1 MRGSIRISS
10 AALLLTLL
18 LAAPVPPGRA
28 AESPREA
35 LARAQELLDAE
46 RPEEAL
52 EVLAEVPRGASQ
64 ARVMLL
70 RSTARFMLGQT
81 DAGRR
86 DLDRALDLDPGL
98 RQGWL
103 NRAALDIAE
112 ERYDQ
117 ALAALRKAEEL
128 DPGAPENDLNIGAVL
143 LLSGE
148 LSQASERFRRYLAGP
163 GASAQ
168 GYYLVASNY
177 ASSGYTNLAVEH
189 LRRAIELEERLR
201 LQARSDPNFVAL
213 AEDEAFRRLMDA
225 EPQPPPPGAYLARR
239 HYPEEYAGGQ
249 GPLLPAVLDALQLGG
264 VPFDPRVEVTPAWAL
279 IWGELRIVVRTA
291 PDDQGLVEVSAP
303 ADRFTP
309 EGWRQRTEELFR
321 RIQTRLATAAG
332 MASDSNRPP
341 SP

>member
-1 MRGSIRISS
+1 MRASIRSCS
-10 AALLLTLL
+10 GTLLLTLL
-18 LAAPVPPGRA
+18 LAPPALPGRA
-28 AESPREA
+28 AESPEEA

-52 EVLAEVPRGASQ
+52 EVLEEVPRGASE

-86 DLDRALDLDPGL
+86 DLKRALELDPDL

-103 NRAALDIAE
+103 NWAALDIAE

-128 DPGAPENDLNIGAVL
+128 DPRAPDNDLNIGAVL

-148 LSQASERFRRYLAGP
+148 LSQASERFRRYLSAA
-163 GASAQ
+163 GASAE

-201 LQARSDPNFVAL
+201 LQARADPNFLAL
-213 AEDEAFRRLMDA
+213 ADDEAFKRLMDA

-239 HYPEEYAGGQ
+239 LYPEGYAGGG

-264 VPFDPRVEVTPAWAL
+264 IPFDPRVEVTPAWAL
-279 IWGELRIVVRTA
+279 IWGELRIVVRTT
-291 PDDQGLVEVSAP
+291 PGGRGQVEVSAP

-309 EGWRQRTEELFR
+309 EGWRQRTDDLFR
-321 RIQTRLATAAG
+321 RIQTRLATAGGPEA
-332 MASDSNRPP
+332 DPPP
-341 SP
+341 SSS